1 MKHLKPFVFCLI
13 LMIAAMAAM
22 PVFAENISEF
32 DPEHPC
38 TLNVTLTTEDG
49 QKAAGAEVMIYQIAD
64 AVVSDGEFRYE
75 WTEPFKDC
83 GFSLNRLESAKLAG
97 DLYDYAQKQNIKG
110 TSLFTNVN
118 GVARFENL
126 RAGLYLAS
134 EYGDTGEF
142 AAIKPFL
149 VTLPRVSGEEIF
161 YQTNALPKVTADRS
175 TALKVRKVWNDDG
188 KRRPVNVQVQILRG
202 EKVYDTVTLSEEN
215 NWSARWDCVVYADD
229 WTIKEVNV
237 PEGYTATYQK
247 DGMVFT
253 VTNTEKLIQTGQMN
267 RPIPFLAGGGL
278 LLMLIG
284 TALISSGRKKSDEQG

>member
-83 GFSLNRLESAKLAG
+83 GFSLNRLESALLAG

-118 GVARFENL
+118 GAARFENL

-175 TALKVRKVWNDDG
+175 TALKVRN
-188 KRRPVNVQVQILRG
+188 P
-202 EKVYDTVTLSEEN
+202 
-215 NWSARWDCVVYADD
+215 
-229 WTIKEVNV
+229 
-237 PEGYTATYQK
+237 P
-247 DGMVFT
+247 
-253 VTNTEKLIQTGQMN
+253 
-267 RPIPFLAGGGL
+267 
-278 LLMLIG
+278 
-284 TALISSGRKKSDEQG
+284 